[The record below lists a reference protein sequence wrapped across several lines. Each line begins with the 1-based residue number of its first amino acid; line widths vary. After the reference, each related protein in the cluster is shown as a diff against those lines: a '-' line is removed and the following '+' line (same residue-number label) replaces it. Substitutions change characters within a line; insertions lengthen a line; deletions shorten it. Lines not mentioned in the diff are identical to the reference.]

1 VGRRVRWGL
10 GLLAVGLLGG
20 TLSVRAWGLHKAET
34 MLSAQGFSWHARH
47 TAPLA
52 VRWEGLSGPLGT
64 AAQVSIR
71 AGWPLLVHIRRPVID
86 LSQWSS
92 RSGSEAGGTALPVA
106 VGVEDLTITWGDR
119 VLMSGLSGPLRPAPN
134 LSGPDGT
141 LRLERGPD
149 GEQVAI
155 GTATVPL
162 DTPEIKGTAQLQIQ
176 ASDVLKVQLLVPDA
190 VLAHPLIAAEPL
202 PAQPLSVQL
211 VWSWSDGSIDLS
223 GTLGEVDFSAAGT
236 AEMSPLHTEVDLRI
250 EPTALHKIVAVF
262 GERIP
267 EATQAR
273 MSGALGLSARVE
285 GPPWQLDPRPSAS
298 NLRVAG
304 ALPSGFRS
312 RMVRWQAQDSTG
324 RLALQQTGPAHP
336 DWIPLSQAGWLP
348 MAVVAAEDGGF
359 QTHLGYDLGAIEQAI
374 AQARKGERLR
384 GGSTL
389 TQQLA
394 KNLFLSGERTLV
406 RKLRELLLALELEAA
421 LSKPAILGLY
431 LNVVEFGP
439 GIHGMGAAADAY
451 FLKAPSG
458 LTLTEAAWLAGVLP
472 GPRSAHAR
480 ARSGKPRRAHMGT
493 ILDRMAARGTI
504 SEAQRDRAKKAP
516 LRFVV
521 E

>member
-1 VGRRVRWGL
+1 VRWGL
-10 GLLAVGLLGG
+10 GLLAVAL
-20 TLSVRAWGLHKAET
+20 TVAILSVRAWGLHKAET
-34 MLSAQGFSWHARH
+34 MLTAQGFSWQARH

-52 VRWEGLSGPLGT
+52 VRWDGLSGPLGT

-71 AGWPLLVHIRRPVID
+71 AGWPIAVHIRRPVID
-86 LSQWSS
+86 LSHWPSQ
-92 RSGSEAGGTALPVA
+92 SGTEAGGAALPVA
-106 VGVEDLTITWGDR
+106 VVVEDLTITWGDR
-119 VLMSGLSGPLRPAPN
+119 ILMSGLSGPLRPAPD

-149 GEQVAI
+149 GEQVAV

-162 DTPEIKGTAQLQIQ
+162 DTPEIKGTAQLQIR
-176 ASDVLKVQLLVPDA
+176 ASDVLEVKLHVPDA
-190 VLAHPLIAAEPL
+190 VLAHPLVATEPL

-211 VWSWSDGSIDLS
+211 VWSWSDGSVDLS
-223 GTLGEVDFSAAGT
+223 GTLGQVEFSAAGT
-236 AEMSPLHTEVDLRI
+236 AEMSPLHIEVDLTI

-267 EATQAR
+267 EATRAR
-273 MSGALGLSARVE
+273 MSGTLGLSAHVE
-285 GPPWQLDPRPSAS
+285 GPPWQLDPRPSAR

-304 ALPSGFRS
+304 ALPHGFRS
-312 RMVRWQAQDSTG
+312 RMVQWQVQDAAG
-324 RLALQQTGPAHP
+324 RLVLRQMGPAHP
-336 DWIPLSQAGWLP
+336 DWTPLSQAGWLP
-348 MAVVAAEDGGF
+348 MAVVAAEDGSF

-374 AQARKGERLR
+374 AQARQGDRLR

-394 KNLFLSGERTLV
+394 KNLFLGGERTLV

-421 LSKPAILGLY
+421 LPKPAILGLY

-439 GIHGMGAAADAY
+439 GIHGIGAAADAY
-451 FLKAPSG
+451 FLKAPAR

-480 ARSGKPRRAHMGT
+480 ARAGKPRRAHMGT

-504 SEAQRDRAKKAP
+504 SEAQRDRAKQAP